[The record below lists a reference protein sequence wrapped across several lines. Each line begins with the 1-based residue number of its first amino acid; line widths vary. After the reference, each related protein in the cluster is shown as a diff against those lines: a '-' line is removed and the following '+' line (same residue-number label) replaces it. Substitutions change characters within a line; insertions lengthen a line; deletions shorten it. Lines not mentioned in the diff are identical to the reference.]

1 MNAQEALSIQVEKI
15 NQLLRDTK
23 EAASKVPL
31 ADWEQTYRQLRGIK
45 GMWDTGGTVSWE
57 TVEKETGAEWI
68 KIARN
73 DPKFKEYY
81 KLRREA
87 DRLEVLCK

>member
-1 MNAQEALSIQVEKI
+1 MNAQEALSIQVDKI
-15 NQLLRDTK
+15 GALCRETGDEDT
-23 EAASKVPL
+23 AVPV
-31 ADWEQTYRQLRGIK
+31 ADWEGTYKQLRGIK

-57 TVEKETGAEWI
+57 VVEKETGAEWI

-73 DPKFKEYY
+73 DPKFKQYY
-81 KLRREA
+81 MLRREA